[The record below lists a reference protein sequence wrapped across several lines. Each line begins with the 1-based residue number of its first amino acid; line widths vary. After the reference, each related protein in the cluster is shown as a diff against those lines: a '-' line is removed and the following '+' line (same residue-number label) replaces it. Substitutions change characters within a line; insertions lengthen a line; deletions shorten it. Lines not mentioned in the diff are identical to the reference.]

1 MTDEQLV
8 TDARNGDMK
17 AFEQFVA
24 RRESR
29 VIAFVAAR
37 FDGNV
42 NWVEDVAH
50 EVFLKVLYGAYEP
63 RGRFSAWFCRVVVD
77 EIAAFLGKQPMGA
90 PIQGRQ
96 GEAGVTWRQTQ
107 DDEQIALL
115 RDAVLSLN
123 TIHRD
128 VVLLRFMEELTG
140 AEIAEVLDIDVDTV
154 WSRLNAALRQLRPK
168 LVPRGQGSE

>member
-8 TDARNGDMK
+8 TEARNGDMK
-17 AFEQFVA
+17 SFELFVA

-42 NWVEDVAH
+42 NWAEDVAH
-50 EVFLKVLYGAYEP
+50 EVFLKVLYGPYEP
-63 RGRFSAWFCRVVVD
+63 RGRFDAWLCRVVID

-90 PIQGRQ
+90 PSRPRPSEPGGAWSQ
-96 GEAGVTWRQTQ
+96 AQ
-107 DDEQIALL
+107 DDERIAVL

-128 VVLLRFMEELTG
+128 VVLLRFVEELTG
-140 AEIAEVLDIDVDTV
+140 PEIADVLGIDEDAV

-168 LVPRGQGSE
+168 LGERVT